1 MKIAPEHSEERVLDV
16 HGETRP
22 GGPDRLPRSLPAA
35 HGGGGQGAVPH
46 LLPDRGPSR
55 LHAKRTWRPLRRFAS
70 RELAIHPEQVQLFT
84 PTPSTISTLM
94 YHTKRDPF
102 SGRTL
107 FVEKTAA
114 GRERQK
120 KILVAKKG
128 LLRYGI
134 PGLNQTTKEE
144 ESWARTRTSKK
155 KPRRNLPKR

>member
-1 MKIAPEHSEERVLDV
+1 MGK
-16 HGETRP
+16 P
-22 GGPDRLPRSLPAA
+22 GHAGLITFRDLFRRLTAEADKEQFLTYYLIAA
-35 HGGGGQGAVPH
+35 HPGCTASDMEAAQ
-46 LLPDRGPSR
+46 
-55 LHAKRTWRPLRRFAS
+55 RFAS
-70 RELAIHPEQVQLFT
+70 RELAIRPEQVQLFT

-107 FVEKTAA
+107 FVEQTAA
-114 GRERQK
+114 GRELQK

-144 ESWARTRTSKK
+144 ESWVRTRTSKK
-155 KPRRNLPKR
+155 KPRRSLPKR